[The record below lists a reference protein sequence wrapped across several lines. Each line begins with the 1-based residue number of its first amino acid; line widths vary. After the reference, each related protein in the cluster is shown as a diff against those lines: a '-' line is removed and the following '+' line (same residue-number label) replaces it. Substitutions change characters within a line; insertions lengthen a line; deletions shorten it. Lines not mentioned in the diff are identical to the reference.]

1 MKKYIALL
9 FVGLMILGLACT
21 TTTSRE
27 VTIELTNPHDT
38 VAVAFDGYYQINDG
52 TEEPMTGETPAEY
65 TFELEEGDEVDGM
78 VYKSDTTN
86 FTDTLHFQVLID
98 GVEQSNLAADI
109 IIPTEI
115 GGIIFSFAVQ

>member
-1 MKKYIALL
+1 
-9 FVGLMILGLACT
+9 
-21 TTTSRE
+21 
-27 VTIELTNPHDT
+27 
-38 VAVAFDGYYQINDG
+38 
-52 TEEPMTGETPAEY
+52 MTGETPAEY
-65 TFELEEGDEVDGM
+65 TFELEKRDGIDGM

-109 IIPTEI
+109 IIPAEN

>member
-1 MKKYIALL
+1 MKKYIAL
-9 FVGLMILGLACT
+9 FFTGLTILVLACT
-21 TTTSRE
+21 TTASRE
-27 VTIELTNPHDT
+27 VTIELTNPHDA
-38 VAVAFDGYYQINDG
+38 VPVAFGGYYQINDG
-52 TEEPMTGETPAEY
+52 TEEPIAGETPAEY
-65 TFELEEGDEVDGM
+65 TFELEKRDGVDGM
-78 VYKSDTTN
+78 IYKSDSTN